1 MIDISKK
8 SSTLRTAIASATLT
22 ASSEAIKA
30 LRENTLPKKD
40 ALAVARV
47 AAVQAA
53 KNTSILIPYCHPLPL
68 DFIDCRFDV
77 YDNRIEIITE
87 VKAIYKTGVE
97 MEALAA
103 ASAAALT
110 LYDMMKAVDESMVI
124 SEIKLI
130 KKTGGKTDFKPP
142 EGMKL
147 KAAVLVVSD
156 SVAMG
161 KKEDTS
167 GKYMVE
173 RLKQEGVEVADYSV
187 VDDDVPK
194 IEARLRKYATEM
206 KLNLVIT
213 TGGTGLG
220 PRDVTPEATT
230 RVIEREI
237 PGINE
242 AARAYG
248 QERMPL
254 SMLSRGK
261 AGVCGS
267 TVIINLPGSKRG
279 VQESLDALF
288 PWLIHG
294 FKMLEGGGH

>member
-22 ASSEAIKA
+22 ASPAAVKA

-40 ALAVARV
+40 ALAVAKV

-53 KNTSILIPYCHPLPL
+53 KNTSMLIPYCHPLPL
-68 DFIDCRFDV
+68 DYIECRFDV
-77 YDNRIEIITE
+77 QDSRIEITTE

-97 MEALAA
+97 MEALTA

-110 LYDMMKAVDESMVI
+110 LYDMMKAVDETMVI
-124 SEIKLI
+124 SGIKLV
-130 KKTGGKTDFKPP
+130 KKTGGKSDFKPSP
-142 EGMKL
+142 ATKL

-156 SVAMG
+156 SVAAG
-161 KKEDTS
+161 KKEDSS
-167 GKYMVE
+167 GKLIVE
-173 RLKQEGVEVADYSV
+173 RLKQEGIESADYAV
-187 VDDDVPK
+187 VPDDVQK
-194 IEARLRKYATEM
+194 IEAKLRSYATEM

-220 PRDVTPEATT
+220 PRDVTPEATAL
-230 RVIEREI
+230 VVEKEI

-242 AARAYG
+242 ALRAYG
-248 QERMPL
+248 QKRTPL
-254 SMLSRGK
+254 SMLSRGTS
-261 AGVCGS
+261 GVCGQ
-267 TVIINLPGSKRG
+267 TVIVNLPGSARG

>member
-8 SSTLRTAIASATLT
+8 SNTLRTAIASATLT
-22 ASSEAIKA
+22 ASPEAVKA
-30 LRENTLPKKD
+30 LRENTLPKRD
-40 ALAVARV
+40 ALVVAKV

-53 KNTSILIPYCHPLPL
+53 KNTSMLIPYCHPLPL

-77 YDNRIEIITE
+77 QDSRIEITTE

-103 ASAAALT
+103 ATAAALT

-124 SEIKLI
+124 SAIKLV
-130 KKTGGKTDFKPP
+130 KKTGGKSDFKPAA
-142 EGMKL
+142 GMKL
-147 KAAVLVVSD
+147 RAAVQVVSD
-156 SVAMG
+156 SVAAG
-161 KKEDTS
+161 KKQDSS
-167 GKYMVE
+167 GKLIVE
-173 RLKQEGVEVADYSV
+173 RLKQEGIESADYSIV
-187 VDDDVPK
+187 PDDAEK
-194 IEARLRKYATEM
+194 IEAKLRAYVTDM

-220 PRDVTPEATT
+220 PRDVTPEATA
-230 RVIEREI
+230 RVVEREI

-242 AARAYG
+242 VLRAYG
-248 QERMPL
+248 QQRTPL

-261 AGVCGS
+261 SGVCGQ
-267 TVIINLPGSKRG
+267 TVIVNLPGSQRG

-294 FKMLEGGGH
+294 FKMLQGGGH